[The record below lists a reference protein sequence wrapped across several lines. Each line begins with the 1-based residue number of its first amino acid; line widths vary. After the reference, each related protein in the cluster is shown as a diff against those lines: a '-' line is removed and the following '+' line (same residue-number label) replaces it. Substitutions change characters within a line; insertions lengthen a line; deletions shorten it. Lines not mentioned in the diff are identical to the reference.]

1 MLTTHMMEEADVL
14 GDKIG
19 FLHLGRLR
27 ASGTPLELK
36 RKLGT
41 GFSIELAASGP
52 GERAQK
58 KFVRAF
64 LVFIL
69 THRFSARFVP

>member
-1 MLTTHMMEEADVL
+1 ML

-41 GFSIELAASGP
+41 GFSIELAASGS
-52 GERAQK
+52 GKIA
-58 KFVRAF
+58 ACAAA
-64 LVFIL
+64 
-69 THRFSARFVP
+69 SALLPKGAKIDPTASSR